1 MIPSEELLKL
11 TLLGESEVINQLQQ
25 RIIKT
30 ARFDAPVLIHG
41 ETGTGKELVARSLHY
56 CSNRSDNAF
65 VPVNCGALSDEL
77 FLSEIFGHEKGAF
90 TDAKKTKSGLLE
102 QANEGTLFLDEI
114 DSLSLKSQVALLR
127 FLQENEYRSVGGEQ
141 NKQANV
147 RVLSASNRDIKKLV
161 SEGLFRE
168 DLFYRLEVLTI
179 DVPPLRDREDDV
191 VLLTQHF
198 MEQVCQQ
205 HKLPMKSLSPTTKE
219 WLIHYEW
226 PGNVREL
233 ENWVMR
239 RCFLTEGVFLQ
250 IEEDQSSSGVED
262 KCTAQIGSFKDE
274 KNRAIEEFESSYV
287 NKILAQCSGNI
298 SRAAKIANKDRRAF
312 GRLVKKYGVN
322 RELFC

>member
-11 TLLGESEVINQLQQ
+11 TLLGESEVINQLQR
-25 RIIKT
+25 RIMKT

-90 TDAKKTKSGLLE
+90 TDAKKTKTGLLE

-127 FLQENEYRSVGGEQ
+127 FLQESEYRSVGGEQ
-141 NKQANV
+141 SKHANV
-147 RVLSASNRDIKKLV
+147 RVLSASNKNIKKLITDG
-161 SEGLFRE
+161 SFRE
-168 DLFYRLEVLTI
+168 DLFYRLEVLAI
-179 DVPPLRDREDDV
+179 DVPPLRDREDDAI
-191 VLLTQHF
+191 LLTQHF

-205 HKLPMKSLSPTTKE
+205 HKLPLKSLSPTTKE
-219 WLIHYEW
+219 WLTHYEW

-239 RCFLTEGVFLQ
+239 RCFLTEGVFLH
-250 IEEDQSSSGVED
+250 IEEEQPYQSQSGN
-262 KCTAQIGSFKDE
+262 KIIQIGSFKEE

-287 NKILAQCSGNI
+287 NRILAQCSGNI
-298 SRAAKIANKDRRAF
+298 SHAAKIANKDRRAF